1 MKLVQRGRVRPE
13 RSNRIRRSRGA
24 WSPMGP
30 AASVSAGRRSIA
42 LALASS
48 IARAGEIGES
58 DPLPRHPPAGTPAS
72 GAASCRHAR
81 AQPVPLER
89 LRQDS
94 AARNGSFAKSR
105 LLRVAF
111 RYPSRAL
118 HSLAGRRRSSL
129 SLSPSSDGVHGV
141 LRPFAGLLPLSGWT
155 RHACF
160 AWRAGAHR
168 CARRFDI
175 SAGPGPRAVR
185 ASASAPIDFRRGD
198 RSPVGVTRSAKAI
211 GRGCEWLRLLG
222 FVSRLRSLAPAHV
235 WPAR

>member
-30 AASVSAGRRSIA
+30 TASVSAGRRSIA

-58 DPLPRHPPAGTPAS
+58 DPHLSLGARHPPAGTPAS

-81 AQPVPLER
+81 MQPVPLER

-111 RYPSRAL
+111 RYPSRASL
-118 HSLAGRRRSSL
+118 SLAGRRRSSL
-129 SLSPSSDGVHGV
+129 SVSSPSDGVHGV
-141 LRPFAGLLPLSGWT
+141 LRAL
-155 RHACF
+155 
-160 AWRAGAHR
+160 
-168 CARRFDI
+168 RRFT
-175 SAGPGPRAVR
+175 P
-185 ASASAPIDFRRGD
+185 
-198 RSPVGVTRSAKAI
+198 AI
-211 GRGCEWLRLLG
+211 RVDTPRLLRMAG
-222 FVSRLRSLAPAHV
+222 WSTPLCSSLRHFCRSGPTCRSCLRFRPDSFSSG
-235 WPAR
+235 